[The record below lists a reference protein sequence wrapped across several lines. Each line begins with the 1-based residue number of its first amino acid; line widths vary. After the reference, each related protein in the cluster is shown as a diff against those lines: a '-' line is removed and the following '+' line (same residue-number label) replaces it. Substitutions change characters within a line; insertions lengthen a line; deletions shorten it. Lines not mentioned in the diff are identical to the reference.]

1 MFDSDV
7 DPLGD
12 DPLPDLFVNY
22 DSDGARVDVEDCAGV
37 SVVIFE
43 GHALVDGAVDDDVHD
58 ISVLEGGEGFGDMD
72 GSVLFESLSELVSS
86 FASITI

>member
-1 MFDSDV
+1 M
-7 DPLGD
+7 
-12 DPLPDLFVNY
+12 
-22 DSDGARVDVEDCAGV
+22 
-37 SVVIFE
+37 
-43 GHALVDGAVDDDVHD
+43 DGAVDDDVHD